1 MKLLTLT
8 PEVEAYAVA
17 GIAVYALACGPLAGY
32 LRSSWPRSPGPPFLV
47 VYVGLMAAV
56 AGAALVVLDLP
67 LVTAHT
73 PVELALALPVG
84 VAIGLLAIWWDA
96 AVRRAARGRAR
107 RRGAA
112 RDAAWQAGGRPA
124 STHGAAL
131 DGARPEAVSTLLVL
145 LAVAA
150 LEEVLFR
157 GVLVDLSLSLSP
169 PAAAACLAGTLVLF
183 ALSHVY
189 WGWSEVLSKGALG
202 MLALACVLALG
213 TVVPAIVAHAV
224 FNARSWLAV
233 RGEAGLR

>member
-1 MKLLTLT
+1 
-8 PEVEAYAVA
+8 
-17 GIAVYALACGPLAGY
+17 
-32 LRSSWPRSPGPPFLV
+32 
-47 VYVGLMAAV
+47 MASV

-67 LVTAHT
+67 LVTAHS

-107 RRGAA
+107 RRRAG

-124 STHGAAL
+124 AAHGAAL
-131 DGARPEAVSTLLVL
+131 DGARPGAVSMLLL
-145 LAVAA
+145 LLGVAA
-150 LEEVLFR
+150 LEEILFR
-157 GVLVDLSLSLSP
+157 GVLADLSLSLST

-202 MLALACVLALG
+202 VLALASVLALG

-224 FNARSWLAV
+224 VNTRSWLAV
-233 RGEAGLR
+233 RAEAASR